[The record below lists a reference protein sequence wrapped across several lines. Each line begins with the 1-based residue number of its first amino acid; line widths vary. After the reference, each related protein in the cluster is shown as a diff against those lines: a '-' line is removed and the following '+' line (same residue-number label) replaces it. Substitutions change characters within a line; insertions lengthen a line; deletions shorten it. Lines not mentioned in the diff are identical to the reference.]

1 MPPRIVHRVP
11 PERVPNLAESGMEQA
26 SLLAALSRPAVFG
39 PGCTRVE
46 RLETHISCVFLTGR
60 YAYKIKKAV
69 DFGFLDFTTLAA
81 RRFFCEEELRLNRRL
96 APALY
101 LDVVPITGSVDAPV
115 LGGDGPVLEYAV
127 RMREFPQDA
136 LASRILAHGKLSP
149 ADIDALAGKVAAF
162 HDASGVAPRDGAFGS
177 PDEIMRVAQQSFAQL
192 RPLLATVEERD
203 EIEVLSAWTE
213 REHAARQ
220 GAFLRRRKEGFVREC
235 HGDLHLNNI
244 ARIDGELTIFD
255 CIEFNESM
263 RWIDVMSEVAFTV
276 MDLHYRGRADLARR
290 FLNAYLERTGDY
302 AGLTVLRFYLVY
314 RALVRAKIA
323 RLRSAQLQA
332 GAARRALLA
341 EYRAYV
347 TLARIYAQST
357 RPALVVTHGLAGCGK
372 TTLSQALLETV
383 GAVRIRSDVERK
395 RIHGIGALERGRN
408 GIDHGLYAPDAT
420 EATYRRLTALARHV
434 VSAGLVAII
443 DATFLKRWQR
453 DLFRDLATAFGV
465 AFVVID
471 FAARDSTLRGRIAQR
486 AAKASDASDADLAVL
501 DHQLRTREPLAPEEQ
516 AFVVGYDAEAP
527 LERARQPDAW
537 RAVRERIDAARP
549 VASADRA
556 AADPGL
562 GAKVAFLSRPESY
575 SEPTKAVDVLET
587 HMSWVFLT
595 ETTAWKLKKPVR
607 SRYLDFSTEAA
618 RRLDCEEEL
627 RLNRRLSEGVYL
639 GSVPLAL
646 DADRGLCLGAGDNV
660 VDWLV
665 KMRRLPG
672 ERMLDRLLRERMLRC
687 EDLVRAIERLAR
699 FYRDAAPVSM
709 LPAQYRARFVAEIA
723 ENRRELGAPVYGL
736 PLESIEAT
744 CAQQL
749 ALLERQPGLFDERV
763 FTGRIVEAHGDLRP
777 EHICLEE
784 NPQIIDCLE
793 FSRELRL
800 LDPVDELGFLA
811 LECERLGAP
820 ELATTI
826 FGTYTAV
833 TGDAPPAVLVHFYQ
847 SYRACVRAKIAIRHL
862 ADTAPREPAKW
873 PAQAR
878 AYLTLARGH
887 LERCTA
893 AELGQAQP
901 ACSSTIEPPL

>member
-1 MPPRIVHRVP
+1 MPPHVAHDAQAMPATAV
-11 PERVPNLAESGMEQA
+11 ESGVDQA
-26 SLLAALSRPAVFG
+26 RLLAALSRPAVFG
-39 PGCTRVE
+39 PGCTHVE

-60 YAYKIKKAV
+60 YAYKIKKALA
-69 DFGFLDFTTLAA
+69 FGFLDFTTLDA

-115 LGGDGPVLEYAV
+115 LGGDGPALEYAV
-127 RMREFPQDA
+127 KMDEFPQDA
-136 LASRILAHGKLSP
+136 LASRILTRGELSP

-162 HDASGVAPRDGAFGS
+162 HGASGVAPRDGAFGS
-177 PDEIMRVAQQSFAQL
+177 PDEILRLARQNFAQIQ
-192 RPLLATVEERD
+192 PHLATAGERTELEELR
-203 EIEVLSAWTE
+203 AWTE
-213 REHAARQ
+213 REHTARR
-220 GAFLRRRKEGFVREC
+220 GTFLHRRKEGFIREC

-290 FLNAYLERTGDY
+290 FLNAYLEWTGDY
-302 AGLTVLRFYLVY
+302 AGLTVLRFYLMY
-314 RALVRAKIA
+314 RVLVRAKIA
-323 RLRSAQLQA
+323 RLRAAQLDA

-341 EYRAYV
+341 EYRAHV
-347 TLARIYAQST
+347 TLARSYAQAT

-372 TTLSQALLETV
+372 STLSQVLLETI

-395 RIHGIGALERGRN
+395 RLHGAGALERGGN
-408 GIDHGLYAPDAT
+408 GIDRGLYAPAAT
-420 EATYRRLTALARHV
+420 EATYRRLAVLARQIV
-434 VSAGLVAII
+434 GAGLVAII

-453 DLFRDLATAFGV
+453 DLFRDLATALGV
-465 AFVVID
+465 TFVIID
-471 FAARDSTLRGRIAQR
+471 VAASDSTLRGRIAQR
-486 AAKASDASDADLAVL
+486 AAKGSDASDADLAVL

-516 AFVVGYDAEAP
+516 AFVVAYDAEAP
-527 LERARQPDAW
+527 LERAHQSDAW
-537 RAVRERIDAARP
+537 RALRERLDGARP
-549 VASADRA
+549 FTPADPA
-556 AADPGL
+556 LADPGL

-575 SEPTKAVDVLET
+575 AEPTKRVEVLET

-595 ETTAWKLKKPVR
+595 DTAAWKLKKPVR
-607 SRYLDFSTEAA
+607 SRYLDFSTAAA
-618 RRLDCEEEL
+618 RRADCEEEL
-627 RLNRRLSEGVYL
+627 RLNRRLSDGVYV

-646 DADRGLCLGAGDNV
+646 DAERGLRLGEGGNV

-665 KMRRLPG
+665 RMRRLPG
-672 ERMLDRLLRERMLRC
+672 ERMLDRLLRERALRR
-687 EDLVRAIERLAR
+687 EDFARMIERLAR
-699 FYRDAAPVSM
+699 FYRDAAPVA
-709 LPAQYRARFVAEIA
+709 LLAAQYRARFVAEIA

-736 PLESIEAT
+736 PLESVEAT

-784 NPQIIDCLE
+784 KPQIIDCLE
-793 FSRELRL
+793 FSRDLRL
-800 LDPVDELGFLA
+800 LDPADELGFLA

-820 ELATTI
+820 QLATTI
-826 FGTYTAV
+826 FGIYTAV

-862 ADTAPREPAKW
+862 ADAAPREPAKW

-878 AYLTLARGH
+878 AYLALAREH
-887 LERCTA
+887 LQCCAA
-893 AELGQAQP
+893 AELAPRQP
-901 ACSSTIEPPL
+901 PCSSTIEPPL